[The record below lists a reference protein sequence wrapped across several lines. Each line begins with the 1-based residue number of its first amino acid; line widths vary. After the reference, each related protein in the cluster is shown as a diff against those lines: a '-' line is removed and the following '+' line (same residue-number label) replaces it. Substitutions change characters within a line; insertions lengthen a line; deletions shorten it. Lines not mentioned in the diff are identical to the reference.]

1 MAREIMRR
9 RPGIRITVLDKEAQV
24 ASHQSGHNSGVI
36 HSGIYY
42 QPGSLKAQLCI
53 RGARLLRSFCD
64 ERGIAHPEVGK
75 LIVAVRESE
84 LGRLDALY
92 ARGRANGLVGLQLV
106 DPDAIRTIEPEASG
120 LRAIHVPGTG
130 IVDYPQVARA
140 LANEVTR
147 GGGSILTGHRVTGLH
162 RSNSGW
168 RVDASGVTLRSR
180 AVVSCAGLESD
191 RLAAMTGAPRDPR
204 IVPFRGE
211 YWSLRPHGRSL
222 VKGLIYPVPDPAFP
236 FLGVHFTRRADGE
249 VWLGPNA
256 ILALAREGYRRR
268 DIDPGELLSLLAWP
282 GFYRLARR
290 YWRMGLHEL
299 SLSLNRRAFIAE
311 LRRYVPGLRAS
322 DVGPGPSGV
331 RAQAVSSDGRLLD
344 DFVFAEEEAILHVRN
359 APSPAATACL
369 AIAESITDRVAL
381 ALA

>member
-1 MAREIMRR
+1 MRR
-9 RPGIRITVLDKEAQV
+9 RPGIRITVLDKEARV

-75 LIVAVRESE
+75 LIVAVRETE
-84 LGRLDALY
+84 LGRLDALF
-92 ARGRANGLVGLQLV
+92 ARGQANGLPGIELV
-106 DPDAIRTIEPEASG
+106 DPDGIRAIEPEATG
-120 LRAIHVPGTG
+120 LRAIYSPGTG
-130 IVDYPQVARA
+130 IVDYPEVARA
-140 LANEVTR
+140 LASEVTCH
-147 GGGSILTGHRVTGLH
+147 GGTILTGHRVTGLH
-162 RSNSGW
+162 RSNSSW
-168 RVDASGVTLRSR
+168 WVDASGVTIRSR
-180 AVVSCAGLESD
+180 AVVTCAGLESD
-191 RLAAMTGAPRDPR
+191 RLATMTGAPRDPR

-211 YWSLRPHGRSL
+211 YWSLNPHGRSL
-222 VKGLIYPVPDPAFP
+222 VKGLIYPVPDLAFP
-236 FLGVHFTRRADGE
+236 FLGVHFTRRTDGE

-268 DIDPGELLSLLAWP
+268 DIDPRELLTLLAWP

-290 YWRMGLHEL
+290 YWRMGLREL
-299 SLSLNRRAFIAE
+299 SLALNRRAFIAE
-311 LRRYVPGLRAS
+311 LRRYVPGLAWG
-322 DVGPGPSGV
+322 DIGPGPSGV

-344 DFVFAEEEAILHVRN
+344 DFVFTEEEAILHVRN

-369 AIAESITDRVAL
+369 AIAESIADRVAL
-381 ALA
+381 SLA